1 MLMLRF
7 MDVSTKLE
15 PFFYSTEQGIRGVY
29 AMPDYQEVTKDQ
41 QKQHVCGKIFTEF
54 WSSHSEGFP
63 MPVGCYYSQKLS
75 DLPTTGGSIFF
86 REIYITFGERNGL
99 RENTEYHIVLNAE
112 IQFFNMGD
120 QLVDIYAMCAGFTGC
135 SRPYQVFE
143 KGTATA
149 SRSTEIGATA
159 AEPQFSLTDGFLI
172 QRGDPLDGVLNLSNL
187 NILQIQLKGQ
197 SGVRAIVKESF
208 IRMYMWPLTAWD
220 VGTASCVA
228 ECVPYYAAPPEC
240 NGLVGCDSEE
250 VVVGSGRRNIVKITL
265 PTEMSSIDE
274 TTTHTIKAGLIM
286 KVPEPGATTGRLVI
300 SDRSGYGPLPFK
312 GDASNVL
319 YFRIQ
324 LGATLWNVGRNNA
337 ASLTINLPT
346 GYGACSIVGSGQ
358 PPTDLNVFLQTTGG
372 YIDNNRGVLAV
383 SNDDGDWAN
392 SNLMTCQYE
401 LFANNQ
407 AIYAGMVFYVAATVI
422 NPTNAL
428 PKTDPD
434 NVLTIKL
441 SSLGH
446 YDPEGITDP
455 APKDMPDVAFIS
467 LAEEKTLGQDLW
479 AGNPAVINMLTEEL
493 VQPSSFV
500 RSCCGPNFDTR
511 REEDFLRIFFRT
523 STYVGQNGFVVFDS
537 PSGFDFGP
545 NCTARDLPER
555 YYAFVGMFEF
565 QLFRLKNMGSCQGR
579 RYPST
584 EGTYN
589 RAVLQ
594 VGGIIDA
601 PFYYGYELRALHPTT
616 YDTTQHENWY
626 LWLQD
631 SNGYPLE
638 GSQSTIKFNKFQDA
652 AQTSFY
658 HKSWG
663 MYNEIGQNIPVQ
675 VLSLRPTSMTNA
687 NTQVIF
693 YPIQFPIA
701 LDTSLRISAPV
712 GFKWDPDPNNFFR
725 RSNGTIAD
733 WPGIP
738 EVQNNNQ
745 LVWQSISLAGNTV
758 YGFQATVEVPNFN
771 PVMSANAFFI
781 EFGFRNSN
789 IQQRL
794 FANVV
799 EAPSIAA
806 LTNAEVYSSTNLV
819 NYGDNRIEFA
829 VQTVTTLTPNTGIVV
844 KGSDATTGFTFVC
857 PDTVVALP
865 ESDPFPTDLICVY
878 QLAPDGSPQITLK
891 VNDINMP
898 PGYYRWEMVATNP
911 PTRKQDP
918 GTWTFGT
925 YLAVSNYPS
934 TDTLDKELAAE
945 GFRIDNMMREARMTA
960 LDQTQRAATNRN
972 DRPGKLNQLV
982 FQFSL
987 NIRPLAT
994 GILALRGPRGFEFD
1008 DNCLPYVI
1016 TDRNDVFGP
1025 NTQDVWPPDYSE
1037 WPPEY
1042 RPTKCAGNG
1051 REALI
1056 TVPSGLGRNSLY
1068 VFRIG
1073 VRKNPMSTP
1082 EWNKWS
1088 INFNEQ
1094 ASDPFQGFTVWTFT
1108 NMNIMAVGA
1117 MKTPTGAGIIRT
1129 PTPVTIEFMPY
1140 NTVPPK
1146 PPNEQFGGMLRLTV
1160 PVGYEIQHSNSQC
1173 EVELFVT
1180 DGSVVFEDSDY
1191 SCRVENTVKQLLYMA
1206 GAKDIRG
1213 SYPYT
1218 LIVWTFNPPTAAVAE
1233 TWRIDTFHT
1242 WTAEPDT
1249 ALDETEFLGY
1259 NVNNQLNI
1267 FQVTNSL
1274 NVFNG
1279 NTKVNDIDIL
1289 LNFPDPMKD
1298 DDEILIVGPRGF
1310 NLIGNPQLA
1319 NCNESAAQMSVT
1331 ALTWFRWVD
1340 GVQLPAT
1347 GEPGCTCDPQGFCTI
1362 RWQIDESRDPAY
1374 PQNEDIHFKVA
1385 TTNPSQTPFLTDN
1398 YWKASHVK
1406 AAVVKSS
1413 HIYRGWDINPQLENV
1428 DIALVGND
1436 YAAGKTSDIEVTFTP
1451 ITDADTIYIE
1461 AIFPTQFSFDQSTV
1475 ALPYDIDGQSEGA
1488 TLIINRGAFRAG
1500 ITATIRINTVR
1511 LGRAGGQTRF
1521 NLITY
1526 RDETR
1531 TEKRDEKL
1539 DFDGGF
1545 RLPGLITVQGTPV
1558 LKSQYQVAAAA
1569 NPVKQLFRPRVLEDA
1584 QAEFTLSF
1592 TRPVQASERLLI
1604 TCQGQAQYQLKQSPF
1619 VVIGIGQIE
1628 NQVEIDS
1635 FGTLRAT
1642 LKPGRPATEVALQAD
1657 TPYTIIMWVL
1667 PIQGANTWRFDTSD
1681 GGSLPT
1687 NTNDGDL
1694 DGFYPVEQ
1702 MVLGVEAVRSPPKAV
1717 VDVILNIDAGS
1728 AIVRELII
1736 IAPPSF
1742 LFDESAG
1749 GCGNMCLP
1757 GEALSSTSRRTAT
1770 IQSPTGEPLTQLRNL
1785 KVRVLTPAQTP
1796 SSVTWYVEGRGQ
1808 GAGTTVGWGE
1818 GLASSVCRRRI
1829 QERWYPAVAT
1839 IAQAQ
1844 IVFTF
1849 ALNINAGNQINIEA
1863 PPGFIL
1869 TCSTEGALK
1878 QISLPGG
1885 KPDCIDD
1892 PLQIRLGTTLT
1903 ADQYAFSLLVDLPPD
1918 EPRDNTFSVIVRD
1931 QDGGVVDA
1939 AYSIQGKPFVIM
1951 GVTDPYLDWSQAEP
1965 GQRTQITIG
1974 LTFTGTTPNVKA
1986 VLIMLPERFI
1996 HDVQT
2001 PTDVQNINKQF
2012 PVAAG
2017 SDWADTQYTDR
2028 IKIYLDDTGGGQ
2040 AIDPG
2045 EYRFSFPALVPPSM
2059 SNNNYWSISL
2069 CFDRDCQQP
2078 DGQYIIVSF
2087 PIAGF
2092 QLYELSQ
2099 ETLRVTTNFAPR
2111 RARLSGEVFIPLFAF
2126 MLLLLRPLYRDY
2138 K

>member
-1 MLMLRF
+1 MTAAQAHGAMQVTCGTLTFQPLGVGTNKWGTDPAKFSEPNIRGAFETSLSEGVTLLNTAQLYGTSENCIGQLRGRVTGGEKALVISKF
-7 MDVSTKLE
+7 DALGKN
-15 PFFYSTEQGIRGVY
+15 TEQLIPSLEESASKCGVD
-29 AMPDYQEVTKDQ
+29 A
-41 QKQHVCGKIFTEF
+41 
-54 WSSHSEGFP
+54 
-63 MPVGCYYSQKLS
+63 L
-75 DLPTTGGSIFF
+75 
-86 REIYITFGERNGL
+86 
-99 RENTEYHIVLNAE
+99 
-112 IQFFNMGD
+112 
-120 QLVDIYAMCAGFTGC
+120 
-135 SRPYQVFE
+135 
-143 KGTATA
+143 
-149 SRSTEIGATA
+149 
-159 AEPQFSLTDGFLI
+159 DGFLI
-172 QRGDPLDGVLNLSNL
+172 HHPKGSATAMADQLAAAYQRG
-187 NILQIQLKGQ
+187 I
-197 SGVRAIVKESF
+197 VR
-208 IRMYMWPLTAWD
+208 
-220 VGTASCVA
+220 
-228 ECVPYYAAPPEC
+228 
-240 NGLVGCDSEE
+240 
-250 VVVGSGRRNIVKITL
+250 
-265 PTEMSSIDE
+265 
-274 TTTHTIKAGLIM
+274 
-286 KVPEPGATTGRLVI
+286 
-300 SDRSGYGPLPFK
+300 
-312 GDASNVL
+312 
-319 YFRIQ
+319 
-324 LGATLWNVGRNNA
+324 NVG
-337 ASLTINLPT
+337 
-346 GYGACSIVGSGQ
+346 
-358 PPTDLNVFLQTTGG
+358 
-372 YIDNNRGVLAV
+372 
-383 SNDDGDWAN
+383 
-392 SNLMTCQYE
+392 
-401 LFANNQ
+401 
-407 AIYAGMVFYVAATVI
+407 
-422 NPTNAL
+422 
-428 PKTDPD
+428 
-434 NVLTIKL
+434 
-441 SSLGH
+441 
-446 YDPEGITDP
+446 
-455 APKDMPDVAFIS
+455 
-467 LAEEKTLGQDLW
+467 
-479 AGNPAVINMLTEEL
+479 
-493 VQPSSFV
+493 
-500 RSCCGPNFDTR
+500 
-511 REEDFLRIFFRT
+511 
-523 STYVGQNGFVVFDS
+523 
-537 PSGFDFGP
+537 
-545 NCTARDLPER
+545 
-555 YYAFVGMFEF
+555 
-565 QLFRLKNMGSCQGR
+565 
-579 RYPST
+579 
-584 EGTYN
+584 
-589 RAVLQ
+589 
-594 VGGIIDA
+594 
-601 PFYYGYELRALHPTT
+601 
-616 YDTTQHENWY
+616 
-626 LWLQD
+626 
-631 SNGYPLE
+631 
-638 GSQSTIKFNKFQDA
+638 
-652 AQTSFY
+652 
-658 HKSWG
+658 
-663 MYNEIGQNIPVQ
+663 
-675 VLSLRPTSMTNA
+675 
-687 NTQVIF
+687 
-693 YPIQFPIA
+693 
-701 LDTSLRISAPV
+701 
-712 GFKWDPDPNNFFR
+712 
-725 RSNGTIAD
+725 
-733 WPGIP
+733 
-738 EVQNNNQ
+738 
-745 LVWQSISLAGNTV
+745 
-758 YGFQATVEVPNFN
+758 
-771 PVMSANAFFI
+771 
-781 EFGFRNSN
+781 
-789 IQQRL
+789 
-794 FANVV
+794 
-799 EAPSIAA
+799 
-806 LTNAEVYSSTNLV
+806 
-819 NYGDNRIEFA
+819 
-829 VQTVTTLTPNTGIVV
+829 
-844 KGSDATTGFTFVC
+844 
-857 PDTVVALP
+857 
-865 ESDPFPTDLICVY
+865 
-878 QLAPDGSPQITLK
+878 
-891 VNDINMP
+891 
-898 PGYYRWEMVATNP
+898 
-911 PTRKQDP
+911 
-918 GTWTFGT
+918 
-925 YLAVSNYPS
+925 VSNY
-934 TDTLDKELAAE
+934 DE
-945 GFRIDNMMREARMTA
+945 TA
-960 LDQTQRAATNRN
+960 LREMHALLCPGSSLLLAMLTNSGEGQSLNLLVRRLINLKGSESRSRDELHVAQLVGYPRLKSKDCWYESSGRVYIDMRPVHFALTAAAYQIVSDEFR
-972 DRPGKLNQLV
+972 DLRIHYRLNQLV

-1073 VRKNPMSTP
+1073 VRRNPMSTP

-1129 PTPVTIEFMPY
+1129 PTPVTIEFMPF

-1213 SYPYT
+1213 GYPYT
-1218 LIVWTFNPPTAAVAE
+1218 LITWTFNPPTAAVAE
-1233 TWRIDTFHT
+1233 TWRIDTFQT

-1310 NLIGNPQLA
+1310 NLIGNPELA
-1319 NCNESAAQMSVT
+1319 NCNE
-1331 ALTWFRWVD
+1331 FRWVD

-1428 DIALVGND
+1428 DIKLVGND

-1818 GLASSVCRRRI
+1818 GPGFFVTQMAGTSVM
-1829 QERWYPAVAT
+1829 YPAVAT

-1885 KPDCIDD
+1885 KQG
-1892 PLQIRLGTTLT
+1892 PLQHAGVSLLYLSRNLRTCFHVAFLTVLSAEYFRRATLLVGS
-1903 ADQYAFSLLVDLPPD
+1903 ALHRANFPRHQSGAGRILQFSLDLSCLPVDC
-1918 EPRDNTFSVIVRD
+1918 
-1931 QDGGVVDA
+1931 GVLA
-1939 AYSIQGKPFVIM
+1939 S
-1951 GVTDPYLDWSQAEP
+1951 E
-1965 GQRTQITIG
+1965 
-1974 LTFTGTTPNVKA
+1974 
-1986 VLIMLPERFI
+1986 
-1996 HDVQT
+1996 
-2001 PTDVQNINKQF
+2001 
-2012 PVAAG
+2012 
-2017 SDWADTQYTDR
+2017 
-2028 IKIYLDDTGGGQ
+2028 
-2040 AIDPG
+2040 
-2045 EYRFSFPALVPPSM
+2045 
-2059 SNNNYWSISL
+2059 
-2069 CFDRDCQQP
+2069 
-2078 DGQYIIVSF
+2078 
-2087 PIAGF
+2087 
-2092 QLYELSQ
+2092 
-2099 ETLRVTTNFAPR
+2099 
-2111 RARLSGEVFIPLFAF
+2111 AR
-2126 MLLLLRPLYRDY
+2126 
-2138 K
+2138 